1 MTMRYRPLILS
12 LATCLIA
19 AALVAEEP
27 ECAANYHSD
36 GQSAETFVTTS
47 LPPKAV
53 IERLPRMLIGAGASM
68 RWSEPEKGLL
78 KAEGLD
84 VKAEVSGNATRVT
97 FRLATAADK
106 AAVCRY
112 ASLVGNPPVPQDPVL
127 IAQIKDDLVK
137 RHRLVQEYPN
147 GGINTATLS
156 SRDDFLELTIK
167 GTKELAGDKRQTDVS
182 MLLPRAACTLSGE
195 DVDDGIAGFAG
206 RPSRPPR
213 TKPVRVEASLIYT
226 KTGGAWQLTDTTI
239 SYFASTK

>member
-1 MTMRYRPLILS
+1 MRYRPLVLS

-19 AALVAEEP
+19 AALVAQEP
-27 ECAANYHSD
+27 ECATNYHSD

-106 AAVCRY
+106 IAVCRY
-112 ASLVGNPPVPQDPVL
+112 ASLVGNRPVPQDPAL
-127 IAQIKDDLVK
+127 IAQIKDDLIK
-137 RHRLVQEYPN
+137 MHQLVLKTP
-147 GGINTATLS
+147 GGGVNTAVLS

-167 GTKELAGDKRQTDVS
+167 GAKELAVDKRQTDVS

-195 DVDDGIAGFAG
+195 DVEDGIAGFAG

-213 TKPVRVEASLIYT
+213 TKPIRVDASLIYT
-226 KTGGAWQLTDTTI
+226 KTGGVWQLTDTTI
-239 SYFASTK
+239 SFFASTK